1 MKILSSLFFQLIF
14 LKNLVA
20 LIKHYSVSTNDFM
33 ILCIFSYIKL
43 LIVCYNSF
51 VKKGILWKGAQRTTS
66 FLKKTPTQVFYCEN
80 CEVFKNTYF
89 EEHQRT
95 AASENGRTTRLSG
108 NTCQFN
114 TCNYSAITWGPVN
127 CWAGPSY
134 RSGPSAIWQFNK
146 YVKSSISYQKI
157 HVITLQFRPC
167 APINIQKLSCIGIR
181 YTLSDSDLI
190 QWLNLLSKI
199 LNGKDKWNYFIFQY
213 FFNWFYDAKIVSFII
228 WILIE
233 TEKL

>member
-1 MKILSSLFFQLIF
+1 M
-14 LKNLVA
+14 
-20 LIKHYSVSTNDFM
+20 
-33 ILCIFSYIKL
+33 
-43 LIVCYNSF
+43 
-51 VKKGILWKGAQRTTS
+51 TTW
-66 FLKKTPTQVFYCEN
+66 
-80 CEVFKNTYF
+80 
-89 EEHQRT
+89 
-95 AASENGRTTRLSG
+95 LSG

-114 TCNYSAITWGPVN
+114 TCNCSVVTWGPVN
-127 CWAGPSY
+127 CRA
-134 RSGPSAIWQFNK
+134 GPSAIWQFNK

-213 FFNWFYDAKIVSFII
+213 FFNWLYVVKIVSFII